1 MLLNAH
7 FSERIVN
14 TNSILNTFRS
24 YWAFKDHFPEQA
36 EALLNSLDTA
46 YKRSLMSL
54 SNSGSIN
61 SLNVVTR
68 SASVSPRT
76 SRPAMSAA
84 GKSHSFFI

>member
-1 MLLNAH
+1 MSDCISNL
-7 FSERIVN
+7 
-14 TNSILNTFRS
+14 FRS

-76 SRPAMSAA
+76 SRPVMSVT
-84 GKSHSFFI
+84 GIIYFHSIIENVTNVYLK